1 MPRAWRC
8 ATPSH
13 GGVRAEAVY
22 ADEPWPAAKRHLRA
36 GLLSASVTAM
46 SVVAESYLSFRPK
59 LLECLRT
66 YTRAKFWADV
76 LAGLTVGIV
85 ALPLAIGFGLASG
98 VSPGAGI
105 YTAIIGGFLVSALGG
120 SRVQIGGPAG
130 AFVGLVYA
138 IVVQYGLPNLL
149 VCTALAGLL
158 LFVIGAARLGTLI
171 KFIPHP
177 VTTGFTCGI
186 AITIIT
192 TQVKDFLGLQMD
204 RVPADFPE
212 KMLAFYRALPS
223 TSWPTLAVGLGAL
236 AIVGFWP
243 ASWRRRV
250 PGSIVAV
257 VLGAFVVWWL
267 KLPVETIRS
276 RFGEDAFPHGL
287 PTFKLLIVDWANL
300 GNLVRPAVAI
310 ALLGSIE
317 SLLSAVVADGMIDD
331 RHDSNQEL
339 MAQGIANMTVP
350 FFGGIPVTGVI
361 ARTATN
367 VRNGAGSPVAGIVHA
382 LALLV
387 IVLVAAPMAKFI
399 PLTVLGAVL
408 VVVAFRMGEWDE
420 FILLRR
426 QARSDAAV
434 FLVTFVLTVVFDL
447 TVAVEMGM
455 ILAAGLF
462 IKRVHDTTHVAAID
476 DNGVPGQGHEAV
488 KDLPPGVLV
497 YRVFGALLFGAADK
511 VDNVLRRGAADAR
524 VVVLHMAAVTAL
536 DGTALNA
543 LENLHEKLLHH
554 KKHLILSGPHTQ
566 PYFLMEKAGFL
577 EKVGAANVVGDL
589 EAAVARART
598 LVATKSPPTRAP
610 FA

>member
-1 MPRAWRC
+1 M
-8 ATPSH
+8 
-13 GGVRAEAVY
+13 E
-22 ADEPWPAAKRHLRA
+22 
-36 GLLSASVTAM
+36 TAIN
-46 SVVAESYLSFRPK
+46 YLSFRPK
-59 LLECLRT
+59 LLECLRD
-66 YTRAKFWADV
+66 YSREKLLRDV

-85 ALPLAIGFGLASG
+85 ALPLAIGFGIASG

-138 IVVQYGLPNLL
+138 IVAQYGLPNLL
-149 VCTALAGLL
+149 VCTVLAGGL
-158 LFVIGAARLGTLI
+158 LFIIGAARLGTLI

-192 TQVKDFLGLQMD
+192 TQIKEFLGLQMD
-204 RVPADFPE
+204 KVPADFGD
-212 KMLAFYRALPS
+212 KMIAFGRALP
-223 TSWPTLAVGLGAL
+223 TTGGATVAIGVAAL
-236 AIVGFWP
+236 AIIWLWP
-243 ASWRRRV
+243 AAWARRV

-257 VLGAFVVWWL
+257 VVGTLVVWWF

-276 RFGEDAFPHGL
+276 RFGDEAFPHGL
-287 PTFKLLIVDWANL
+287 PAFKLLEFDFHHL
-300 GNLVRPAVAI
+300 GDLVRPAIAI

-339 MAQGIANMTVP
+339 MAQGVANMTVP

-367 VRNGAGSPVAGIVHA
+367 IRNGAGSPIAGIVHA
-382 LALLV
+382 GVLLL
-387 IVLVAAPMAKFI
+387 IVLVAAPLAKFI
-399 PLTVLGAVL
+399 PLTVLAAVL
-408 VVVAFRMGEWDE
+408 VVVAIRMGEWDE
-420 FILLRR
+420 FLLLKR

-434 FLVTFVLTVVFDL
+434 FLVTFFLTVVFDL
-447 TVAVEMGM
+447 TVAVEVGM

-462 IKRVHDTTHVAAID
+462 IKRVTDTTHVAAID
-476 DNGVPGQGHEAV
+476 DTGAPGQGHEIV
-488 KDLPPGVLV
+488 RDLPPGVLV

-511 VDNVLRRGAADAR
+511 IDNVLRRGAADAR
-524 VVVLHMAAVTAL
+524 VVVLHMSAVTAL

-543 LENLHEKLLHH
+543 LENLHEKLRHH

-566 PYFLMEKAGFL
+566 PYFLMQKAGFL
-577 EKVGAANVVGDL
+577 ETVGEANVTADL
-589 EAAVARART
+589 ESAVARARE
-598 LVATKSPPTRAP
+598 LAALKKPPTRAP
-610 FA
+610 F

>member
-1 MPRAWRC
+1 
-8 ATPSH
+8 
-13 GGVRAEAVY
+13 
-22 ADEPWPAAKRHLRA
+22 
-36 GLLSASVTAM
+36 M
-46 SVVAESYLSFRPK
+46 SEIPVSYFSFRPK
-59 LLECLRT
+59 LVECLRD
-66 YTRAKFWADV
+66 YSRGKLLRDI

-85 ALPLAIGFGLASG
+85 ALPLAIGFGIASG

-138 IVVQYGLPNLL
+138 IVAQYGLPNLL
-149 VCTALAGLL
+149 VCTVLAGAM

-192 TQVKDFLGLQMD
+192 TQVKEFFGLQID
-204 RVPADFPE
+204 KVPVDFVE
-212 KMLAFYRALPS
+212 KMGAFGRALP
-223 TSWPTLAVGLGAL
+223 TLSWPTLAVGVASI
-236 AIVGFWP
+236 AIVVLWP
-243 ASWRRRV
+243 AAWARRV
-250 PGSIVAV
+250 PGSIIAV
-257 VLGAFVVWWL
+257 IGGTLAVWLL

-276 RFGEDAFPHGL
+276 RFGDDAFPHGL
-287 PTFKLLIVDWANL
+287 PAFTLLTFDWHHL
-300 GNLVRPAVAI
+300 GDLVRPAVSI

-339 MAQGIANMTVP
+339 MGQGIANMAVP
-350 FFGGIPVTGVI
+350 FFGGIPVTGAI

-367 VRNGAGSPVAGIVHA
+367 VRNGAGSPIAGIVHA
-382 LALLV
+382 LTLLA
-387 IVLVAAPMAKFI
+387 IVLIAAPLAKYI
-399 PLTVLGAVL
+399 PLTALGAVL
-408 VVVAFRMGEWDE
+408 IVVAIRMGEWDE
-420 FILLRR
+420 FLLLKR

-434 FLVTFVLTVVFDL
+434 FLVTFFLTVVFDL
-447 TVAVEMGM
+447 TVAVEIGM
-455 ILAAGLF
+455 VLAAGLF
-462 IKRVHDTTHVAAID
+462 IKRVTDTTHVAAID
-476 DNGVPGQGHEAV
+476 DKGAPGQGHEAV
-488 KDLPPGVLV
+488 KDMPPGVLV

-511 VDNVLRRGAADAR
+511 LDNVLRRGAADAN
-524 VVVLHMAAVTAL
+524 VLILHMAAVTAL

-543 LENLHEKLLHH
+543 LETLHEKLRHH

-577 EKVGAANVVGDL
+577 ERLGDGNVVGDL
-589 EAAVARART
+589 ESAVARARV
-598 LVATKSPPTRAP
+598 LVAAKKAPTRAP
-610 FA
+610 F